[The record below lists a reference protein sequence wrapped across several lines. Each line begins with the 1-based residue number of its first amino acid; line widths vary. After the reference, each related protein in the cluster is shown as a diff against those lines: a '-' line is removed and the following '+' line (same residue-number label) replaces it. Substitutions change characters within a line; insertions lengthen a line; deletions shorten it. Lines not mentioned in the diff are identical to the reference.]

1 MRQCSAAV
9 GVVVD
14 AGGVAEEGGGGGGDA
29 GEEGLLRDVFFDR

>member
-1 MRQCSAAV
+1 MGEYRAAV

-14 AGGVAEEGGGGGGDA
+14 AGGVAEEGGGFGGDA